1 MREEREVGKKRRF
14 RRLLGG
20 SAAELK
26 LQGFWGD
33 PLEPSVGILAGIF
46 REGRKLFG
54 ISGEEPIEGLARER
68 KNRLLRVR
76 LRGYIGRPDSLGTI

>member
-1 MREEREVGKKRRF
+1 MREEREVGKKRQF

-26 LQGFWGD
+26 LQGFWGY
-33 PLEPSVGILAGIF
+33 PLELYVGILGGIF
-46 REGRKLFG
+46 RGERKPFG
-54 ISGEEPIEGLARER
+54 IGGEEPIEGLARER

-76 LRGYIGRPDSLGTI
+76 LRSLIGPPDSLGTI